1 MEFLSVFKDL
11 WWFFKQEKRSYLIG
25 LFALVI
31 LAVLNLI
38 PARIIGQ
45 VVDLV
50 DTKKITYDH
59 LQNYALVLIALGIGM
74 YVFGYLWRVLI
85 FGSAHRLGRLLRNR
99 LYESF
104 TNMSPQFYHKQRIGD
119 MMAHSTNDI
128 QAVTMTAGEGVMT
141 MTDTIVLGGLVIG
154 TMAFTIDWQLTLL
167 AVLPLPIMAYL
178 TNRYGTLLHKRF
190 HLAQEA
196 FSTMNDKVQES
207 MAGVRVIKAFGQE
220 DEEKKE
226 FGGLL
231 DDVVEKN
238 IAVARVDGLY
248 DPTII
253 LLMGISIFITM
264 GVGTLKVIDNSI
276 TIGELTQFTI
286 LLGQLIWPMLAFGWL
301 FNIVEKGRA
310 SYDRVNALLTTEP
323 QIQDVPGAVAEIPSG
338 DIEFRVKEFQY
349 PETERNVLEDVQF
362 LLKKGQT
369 LGVVGKTGSG
379 KTTLFR
385 LLLRE
390 FEGSQ
395 AKILFNNHSIDHYQM
410 HYLRKAI
417 GYVPQDHILFSANI
431 AQNIAFGNPNV
442 SSAQIEAVAKVACI
456 HEDILQFPQG
466 YETVVGE
473 RGVTL
478 SGGQKQRISIARAL
492 LLNPEVLIL
501 DDSLSAVDAK
511 TEHSILHELRQNR
524 SDKTT
529 MIAAHRLSAVEEA
542 DLILVMDDGK
552 IAERGTHEE
561 LMNLGGWYR
570 EMYESQQLE
579 SLIMEGGVQ
588 HVDDRT

>member
-1 MEFLSVFKDL
+1 MELLSVFKDL

-25 LFALVI
+25 LFSLFI
-31 LAVLNLI
+31 LAVLDLI
-38 PARIIGQ
+38 PAWLIGR

-50 DTKKITYDH
+50 DTKKLTYDH
-59 LQNYALVLIALGIGM
+59 LFDFALILVGFGIGM
-74 YVFGYLWRVLI
+74 YIFGYLWRVSI
-85 FGSAHRLGRLLRNR
+85 FGAAHRLGRLLRNR

-154 TMAFTIDWQLTLL
+154 TMALTIDWQLTLL
-167 AVLPLPIMAYL
+167 AISPLPIMAYL

-220 DEEKKE
+220 DAEKKE

-238 IAVARVDGLY
+238 VSVARVDGLY

-253 LLMGISIFITM
+253 LLMGLSTLITIA
-264 GVGTLKVIDNSI
+264 VGTLKVLDNSI
-276 TIGELTQFTI
+276 TVGQLTQFTI
-286 LLGQLIWPMLAFGWL
+286 LLGHLIWPMLAFGWL

-323 QIQDVPGAVAEIPSG
+323 QIQDVPDAVAEIPSG
-338 DIEFRVKEFQY
+338 DLEYRVKEFQY
-349 PETERNVLEDVQF
+349 PETDRNVLEDIQF

-390 FEGSQ
+390 FEGPD
-395 AKILFNNHSIDHYQM
+395 AEVLFNHHNIEHYQM

-431 AQNIAFGNPNV
+431 AQNIAFGNPN
-442 SSAQIEAVAKVACI
+442 ATQEQIEAVAKVACI

-561 LMNLGGWYR
+561 LMRLGGWYR
-570 EMYESQQLE
+570 EMYDSQQLE
-579 SLIMEGGVQ
+579 SLIMEGGKQ
-588 HVDDRT
+588 HDNDRS

>member
-1 MEFLSVFKDL
+1 MSVFRDL
-11 WWFFKQEKRSYLIG
+11 WWFFKQEKRSYLVG
-25 LFALVI
+25 FFALII
-31 LAVLNLI
+31 LAILELV
-38 PARIIGQ
+38 PAWMVGRII
-45 VVDLV
+45 DLV
-50 DTKKITYDH
+50 NTKQLTYDH
-59 LQNYALVLIALGIGM
+59 LLQYALILIGFGILA
-74 YVFGYLWRVLI
+74 YVCGYLWRISI
-85 FGSAHRLGRLLRNR
+85 FGAAHRLGKLLRDR
-99 LYESF
+99 LYKSF
-104 TNMSPQFYHKQRIGD
+104 TKMSPQFYHKQRIGD

-141 MTDTIVLGGLVIG
+141 LTDTVVLGGLVIG
-154 TMAFTIDWQLTLL
+154 TMAITIDWQLTIL
-167 AVLPLPIMAYL
+167 AILPLPILAYC

-190 HLAQEA
+190 HLAQKA

-220 DEEKKE
+220 DDEKKE

-231 DDVVEKN
+231 DDVVQKN
-238 IAVARVDGLY
+238 VAVARVDGLY

-253 LLMGISIFITM
+253 ILMGISTLITIA
-264 GVGTLKVIDNSI
+264 VGTLKVLDDTI
-276 TIGELTQFTI
+276 TVGQLTQFTV
-286 LLGQLIWPMLAFGWL
+286 LLGRLIWPMLAFGWL

-323 QIQDVPGAVAEIPSG
+323 QIQDLSDAVAEIPSG
-338 DIEFRVKEFQY
+338 DIEYKVKQFQY
-349 PETERNVLEDVQF
+349 PEAGSQALKDVQF
-362 LLKKGQT
+362 SLKKGQT
-369 LGVVGKTGSG
+369 LGIVGKTGSG

-395 AKILFNNHSIDHYQM
+395 AQVLIKDKPIDQYQM
-410 HYLRKAI
+410 SYLRRAI

-431 AQNIAFGNPNV
+431 AENIAFGNPD
-442 SSAQIEAVAKVACI
+442 ATREQIEAAAKVACI
-456 HEDILQFPQG
+456 HEDIMQLPQG

-478 SGGQKQRISIARAL
+478 SGGQKQRVSIARAL

-511 TEHSILHELRQNR
+511 TEHSILHELRMNR

-542 DLILVMDDGK
+542 ELILVMEDGR

-561 LMNLGGWYR
+561 LMNLDGWYR

-579 SLIMEGGVQ
+579 SLIMEGGK
-588 HVDDRT
+588 

>member
-1 MEFLSVFKDL
+1 MGDLSVFRDL
-11 WWFFKQEKRSYLIG
+11 WWFFKQEKRSYLVG
-25 LFALVI
+25 FFALII
-31 LAVLNLI
+31 LAILELV
-38 PARIIGQ
+38 PAWMVGRII
-45 VVDLV
+45 DLV
-50 DTKKITYDH
+50 NTKQLTYDH
-59 LQNYALVLIALGIGM
+59 LLQYALILIGFGILA
-74 YVFGYLWRVLI
+74 YVCGYLWRISI
-85 FGSAHRLGRLLRNR
+85 FGAAHRLGKLLRDR
-99 LYESF
+99 LYKSF
-104 TNMSPQFYHKQRIGD
+104 TKMSPQFYHKQRIGD

-141 MTDTIVLGGLVIG
+141 LTDTVVLGGLVIG
-154 TMAFTIDWQLTLL
+154 TMAITIDWQLTIL
-167 AVLPLPIMAYL
+167 AILPLPILAYC

-190 HLAQEA
+190 HLAQKA

-220 DEEKKE
+220 DDEKKE

-231 DDVVEKN
+231 DDVVQKN
-238 IAVARVDGLY
+238 VAVARVDGLY

-253 LLMGISIFITM
+253 ILMGISTLITIA
-264 GVGTLKVIDNSI
+264 VGTLKVLDDTI
-276 TIGELTQFTI
+276 TVGQLTQFTV
-286 LLGQLIWPMLAFGWL
+286 LLGRLIWPMLAFGWL

-323 QIQDVPGAVAEIPSG
+323 QIQDLSDAVAEIPSG
-338 DIEFRVKEFQY
+338 DIEYKVKQFQY
-349 PETERNVLEDVQF
+349 PEAGSQALKDVQF
-362 LLKKGQT
+362 SLKKGQT
-369 LGVVGKTGSG
+369 LGIVGKTGSG

-395 AKILFNNHSIDHYQM
+395 AQVLIKDKPIDQYQM
-410 HYLRKAI
+410 SYLRRAI

-431 AQNIAFGNPNV
+431 AENIAFGNPD
-442 SSAQIEAVAKVACI
+442 ATREQIEAAAKVACI
-456 HEDILQFPQG
+456 HEDIMQLPQG

-478 SGGQKQRISIARAL
+478 SGGQKQRVSIARAL

-511 TEHSILHELRQNR
+511 TEHSILHELRMNR

-542 DLILVMDDGK
+542 ELILVMEDGR

-561 LMNLGGWYR
+561 LMNLDGWYR

-579 SLIMEGGVQ
+579 SLIMEGGK
-588 HVDDRT
+588 

>member
-1 MEFLSVFKDL
+1 MGFLSVFKDL
-11 WWFFKQEKRSYLIG
+11 WWFFKQEKRSYMIG
-25 LFALVI
+25 LFSLI
-31 LAVLNLI
+31 MLGVLDLI
-38 PARIIGQ
+38 PAWLIGR

-50 DTKKITYDH
+50 DAKKLTYDH
-59 LQNYALVLIALGIGM
+59 LFDFALILVGFGIGM
-74 YVFGYLWRVLI
+74 YIFGYLWRVSI
-85 FGSAHRLGRLLRNR
+85 FGSAHRLGRLLRDR

-104 TNMSPQFYHKQRIGD
+104 TKMSPQFYHKQRIGD

-141 MTDTIVLGGLVIG
+141 MTDTFVVGSLVMG
-154 TMAFTIDWQLTLL
+154 TMALTIDWQLTLL
-167 AVLPLPIMAYL
+167 AVSPLPIMAYL

-220 DEEKKE
+220 DAEKKE

-231 DDVVEKN
+231 DDVVLKN
-238 IAVARVDGLY
+238 ISVARVDGLY

-253 LLMGISIFITM
+253 LLMGISTLITIA
-264 GVGTLKVIDNSI
+264 VGTLKVLDNSI
-276 TIGELTQFTI
+276 TVGELTQFTV
-286 LLGQLIWPMLAFGWL
+286 LLGHLIWPMLAFGWL

-338 DIEFRVKEFQY
+338 DLEYQVKQFQY
-349 PETERNVLEDVQF
+349 PETDRNVLEDVQF

-390 FEGSQ
+390 FEGPQ
-395 AKILFNNHSIDHYQM
+395 AQILFNHHSIDHYQM
-410 HYLRKAI
+410 YYLRKAI

-442 SSAQIEAVAKVACI
+442 TQEQIEAVAKVACI
-456 HEDILQFPQG
+456 HDDILQFPEG

-478 SGGQKQRISIARAL
+478 SGGQKQRLSIARAL

-561 LMNLGGWYR
+561 LMKLDGWYR
-570 EMYESQQLE
+570 EMYDSQQLE
-579 SLIMEGGVQ
+579 SLIMEGGKQ
-588 HVDDRT
+588 HVDDRA